1 MTANPIEISLGQ
13 GMIWARRVR
22 AATMK
27 GKHEYSSRANLV
39 ANEGRNEDR
48 DTTEDQQDNKL
59 QKKATIDVSP
69 GGRLPS
75 ISG

>member
-1 MTANPIEISLGQ
+1 
-13 GMIWARRVR
+13 MIWAGG
-22 AATMK
+22 AAAMK

-39 ANEGRNEDR
+39 DNEGRNEDR
-48 DTTEDQQDNKL
+48 DTTEDNQDKL
-59 QKKATIDVSP
+59 QKKATIDASP